1 MTAPRWYAAAVLAI
15 GALAAAALVGRPVG
29 LGLSVLLCALIAVAA
44 VAVPPRDGWA
54 VAWWLAA
61 AGLALVASLRAAGW
75 VVWPALLA
83 AVALASLAASGGAGW
98 RAVAAGLGAAW
109 RVPAGWVAVLR
120 PAAAARP
127 QTPAL
132 RGAAIAALL
141 LAVFVPLFA
150 GADAAFAHLLSAALP
165 EVAVDRPVARA
176 AVWPAFAGVG
186 GALRVA
192 GRAGPPPA
200 RPAGEPRLARLEW
213 LLPLA
218 GLVALF
224 AAFAALQLTTLYGGH
239 DHVIRT
245 AGLTY
250 AEYARQGFAQLI
262 AVAALTLAVVAAA
275 VRWAPDGRLLRGL
288 LGALCALTLVVLSSA
303 LTRLGLYEE
312 AYGFTRLRF
321 AAHAQILWLGGVFV
335 LLLAAGALRRTA
347 WLPRGTVALSA
358 LGVLAF
364 AIADPDR
371 RIAEHNVERF
381 ERTGRIDLHV
391 LAGLGPDAA
400 PALAQLPPRMAACT
414 TDRVRRALAGADGLA
429 GRNLARE
436 RARATIGPLPLPDP
450 DCPA

>member
-1 MTAPRWYAAAVLAI
+1 
-15 GALAAAALVGRPVG
+15 
-29 LGLSVLLCALIAVAA
+29 
-44 VAVPPRDGWA
+44 
-54 VAWWLAA
+54 
-61 AGLALVASLRAAGW
+61 
-75 VVWPALLA
+75 
-83 AVALASLAASGGAGW
+83 
-98 RAVAAGLGAAW
+98 
-109 RVPAGWVAVLR
+109 
-120 PAAAARP
+120 
-127 QTPAL
+127 
-132 RGAAIAALL
+132 
-141 LAVFVPLFA
+141 
-150 GADAAFAHLLSAALP
+150 
-165 EVAVDRPVARA
+165 
-176 AVWPAFAGVG
+176 VG
-186 GALRVA
+186 GALLVA

-200 RPAGEPRLARLEW
+200 RPAGAPRLARIEW

-218 GLVALF
+218 ALVALF
-224 AAFAALQLTTLYGGH
+224 AAFVALQFTTLYGGH

-288 LGALCALTLVVLSSA
+288 LGALCVLTLVVLASA

-358 LGVLAF
+358 LGLLAF
-364 AIADPDR
+364 ALADPDR
-371 RIAEHNVERF
+371 RIAAHNVERF
-381 ERTGRIDLHV
+381 ERTGRIDLGV

-400 PALAQLPPRMAACT
+400 PALARLPPRMAACAT
-414 TDRVRRALAGADGLA
+414 ERVRRGLAAADGLA

-436 RARATIGPLPLPDP
+436 RARAAIGPLPLPEQ